1 MFLKMQLTQNI
12 CVLDSVPTVCFP
24 VLPLFCLVLFK
35 KLKIQYN
42 NIMEKKFA
50 KSGEKITH
58 SATFL
63 TNTAI
68 STPAIL
74 LSSSLRA

>member
-1 MFLKMQLTQNI
+1 
-12 CVLDSVPTVCFP
+12 
-24 VLPLFCLVLFK
+24 
-35 KLKIQYN
+35 
-42 NIMEKKFA
+42 MEKKFA

-63 TNTAI
+63 TNIAI

-74 LSSSLRA
+74 LSYSLRA